1 MPVVLGEI
9 MPDAGTKVRQ
19 SAKAMEFAVEV
30 LEYNIFFKKKQK
42 QEMMYGCYTHFQSQH
57 VHKGRTWF
65 SGKCAALVI
74 Q

>member
-1 MPVVLGEI
+1 MLGLRC
-9 MPDAGTKVRQ
+9 DKVQKPWNLRLKCW
-19 SAKAMEFAVEV
+19 ST
-30 LEYNIFFKKKQK
+30 IFSLKKKQK
-42 QEMMYGCYTHFQSQH
+42 QDMIYGCYTHFQSQH

>member
-1 MPVVLGEI
+1 
-9 MPDAGTKVRQ
+9 
-19 SAKAMEFAVEV
+19 MEFAAEA
-30 LEYNIFFKKKQK
+30 LEFEYNIFFKKKEFKKKEEK
-42 QEMMYGCYTHFQSQH
+42 QDMIYGCYTHFQSQH